1 MCKTC
6 AYLIMKVSR
15 IFTIGL
21 LSAGM
26 ALGLLSC
33 SSSKTKDCTAARE
46 AARRDVD
53 SVLVAPEGSMAR
65 EKAILAI
72 RVRESD
78 LRRHGYADAADSYI
92 DEARH
97 LLIDSLHIITPVK

>member
-1 MCKTC
+1 
-6 AYLIMKVSR
+6 MKVSS

-21 LSAGM
+21 LSAGI
-26 ALGLLSC
+26 ALGVISC
-33 SSSKTKDCTAARE
+33 SSSKIKDCATARE

-92 DEARH
+92 DEARRI
-97 LLIDSLHIITPVK
+97 LVDSLHIITPAK

>member
-1 MCKTC
+1 
-6 AYLIMKVSR
+6 MKVSR
-15 IFTIGL
+15 IFSIAL
-21 LSAGM
+21 LSVGM

-33 SSSKTKDCTAARE
+33 SSTKTKDCAAARE

-72 RVRESD
+72 RVRESN
-78 LRRHGYADAADSYI
+78 LRAHGYADAADSYI

-97 LLIDSLHIITPVK
+97 LLIDSMHIISPVK